1 MASLNV
7 VLLTFG
13 ERAMRYRWPA
23 LTAAVGL
30 AATVSY
36 AQEGEVQNVL
46 NEQLSAQAMSYSATR
61 VFPDQLLW
69 GDTHLH
75 TKFSFDAGM
84 VGNRLGP
91 DEAYR
96 FAAGET
102 VTSST
107 GVPARLR
114 QPLDFLAVSDHAE
127 SLGLAPAIAERNPLV
142 LEDANASRMLELIA
156 EGRPVE
162 AFRMWQKLRAGG
174 NYVLHRDDLITDM
187 WQRLTSAAE
196 RHYRPGAFTTLIGY
210 EYTSAIQTNNLHRVV
225 LLRDGAEQA
234 NKVLP
239 FSTVDSPDPEDL
251 WDWLDDYETTVGGR
265 AMAIAHNGNLSNGMM
280 FSDTTVGGA
289 PISREYAQRRQ
300 RFEPLYEV
308 TQIKGDGEAHPLL
321 SPDDEFADFWTWD
334 RGNFGF
340 ARKTPEMLP
349 SEYAR
354 AALKRGL
361 GLEQSLGVNPFK
373 FGLIGS
379 TDSHTSL
386 ATAEEDNF
394 FSKATPAEPN
404 RGQTRYEQ
412 RIIQKFEGY
421 EDVSVRSYESAAA
434 GLVAVWAEQNTREAI
449 FDALYR
455 KEVYATTGPR
465 IALRFFGGFNLP
477 EDAHLKPD
485 LAKLGYELGV
495 PMGGDLPH
503 AKTNT
508 IQGGAGASSPR
519 FTVVAA
525 RDPLGAN
532 LDRVQIVKGW
542 VDAGGETHERVF
554 DVAWSG
560 DRVVNEEGRLPGVGS
575 TVTGATYTNSIGA
588 AQLALTWE
596 DPNFDPAQRAFWY
609 VRVLEIPTPTW
620 LAYDKAH
627 FGDLITLPEGSQLV
641 HQERA
646 YSSPIWYTPE

>member
-1 MASLNV
+1 MRHPLSALVGIVALAMA
-7 VLLTFG
+7 
-13 ERAMRYRWPA
+13 
-23 LTAAVGL
+23 
-30 AATVSY
+30 VSN
-36 AQEGEVQNVL
+36 AQAGGTEKPL
-46 NEQLSAQAMSYSATR
+46 SEQLNDRALRYSPTR
-61 VFPDQLLW
+61 ELPDKLLW

-84 VGNRLGP
+84 VGDRLGP

-142 LEDANASRMLELIA
+142 LEDAKASRMLELIG

-162 AFRMWQKLRAGG
+162 AFRLWQKLRSGG
-174 NYVLHRDDLITDM
+174 EYVLHRADLITDM
-187 WQRLTSAAE
+187 WQRITDAAE

-251 WDWLDDYETTVGGR
+251 WDWLEHYEAVVGGR

-280 FSDTTVGGA
+280 FADTTVGGE
-289 PISREYAQRRQ
+289 PLSREYAQRRQ

-308 TQIKGDGEAHPLL
+308 TQIKGDGESHPLL

-340 ARKTPEMLP
+340 AKKTPEMLP
-349 SEYAR
+349 HEYAR

-386 ATAEEDNF
+386 ATAEENNF

-404 RGQTRYEQ
+404 RGQTRYDQ

-421 EDVSVRSYESAAA
+421 DDVSVRAYESAAA
-434 GLVAVWAEQNTREAI
+434 GLVAVWATQNTREAI

-465 IALRFFGGFNLP
+465 IALRFFGGFGLP
-477 EDAHLKPD
+477 KDAHLKPD
-485 LAKLGYELGV
+485 LAELGYRLGV
-495 PMGGDLPH
+495 PMGGDLP
-503 AKTNT
+503 ANESDKTQVN
-508 IQGGAGASSPR
+508 AGRTTPR
-519 FTVVAA
+519 FTVMAA

-542 VDAGGETHERVF
+542 VDTRGDTHERVF

-560 DRVVNEEGRLPGVGS
+560 NRRLDDQSRIPPVGS
-575 TVTGATYTNSIGA
+575 TVDGATYTNTIGA
-588 AQLALTWE
+588 PQLALTWE
-596 DPNFDPAQRAFWY
+596 DPDFDPSQRAFWY

-627 FGDLITLPEGSQLV
+627 FGDLIILPEDAQLV

-646 YSSPIWYTPE
+646 YSSPIWYTPK

>member
-1 MASLNV
+1 MMRHPLL
-7 VLLTFG
+7 VLVSVLG
-13 ERAMRYRWPA
+13 V
-23 LTAAVGL
+23 TAAV
-30 AATVSY
+30 SD
-36 AQEGEVQNVL
+36 AQEGGAQSTL
-46 NEQLSAQAMSYSATR
+46 SEQLNARASSYSATR
-61 VFPDQLLW
+61 IFPDQLLW

-84 VGNRLGP
+84 VGDRLGP

-127 SLGLAPAIAERNPLV
+127 SLGLAPAIAERNPRV
-142 LEDANASRMLELIA
+142 LEDANASRMLELIT

-187 WQRLTSAAE
+187 WQRLTSSAE

-251 WDWLDDYETTVGGR
+251 WDWLENYEAVVGGR

-280 FSDTTVGGA
+280 FADTTVGGA
-289 PISREYAQRRQ
+289 PISREYAARRQ

-340 ARKTPEMLP
+340 EKKTPDMLP
-349 SEYAR
+349 NEYAR

-434 GLVAVWAEQNTREAI
+434 GLVAVWAQQNTREAI

-465 IALRFFGGFNLP
+465 IALRFFGGFGLP
-477 EDAHLKPD
+477 KDAHLKPD
-485 LAKLGYELGV
+485 LAKLGYERGV

-503 AKTNT
+503 AKMNT
-508 IQGGAGASSPR
+508 IQEGAGASAPR

-542 VDAGGETHERVF
+542 VDASGETHERIF

-560 DRVVNEEGRLPGVGS
+560 ERVVNEAGKLPGVGS

-596 DPNFDPAQRAFWY
+596 DPYFDPTQRAFWY

-627 FGDLITLPEGSQLV
+627 FGDLITLPADAQLV

-646 YSSPIWYTPE
+646 YSSPIWYSPK

>member
-1 MASLNV
+1 
-7 VLLTFG
+7 
-13 ERAMRYRWPA
+13 MRYLAPA
-23 LTAAVGL
+23 LIGIVGL
-30 AATVSY
+30 ASAASSD
-36 AQEGEVQNVL
+36 QEGRAAQAL
-46 NEQLSAQAMSYSATR
+46 NEQLNDRAASYSPAGGYPT
-61 VFPDQLLW
+61 QLLW

-84 VGNRLGP
+84 VGDRLGP

-156 EGRPVE
+156 DGRAVD
-162 AFRMWQKLRAGG
+162 AFRMWQKLRSGG
-174 NYVLHRDDLITDM
+174 EYVLHRDDLITDM
-187 WQRLTSAAE
+187 WQRITGAAE
-196 RHYRPGAFTTLIGY
+196 RHYRPGAFTTLIAY

-225 LLRDGAEQA
+225 LLRDGADHA
-234 NKVLP
+234 NRVLP

-251 WDWLDDYETTVGGR
+251 WDWLEDYEALVGGR

-280 FSDTTVGGA
+280 FADTTVAGA
-289 PISREYAQRRQ
+289 PITRDYAQRRQ

-334 RGNFGF
+334 KGNFGF
-340 ARKTPEMLP
+340 AKKTPEMLP
-349 SEYAR
+349 NEYAR

-361 GLEQSLGVNPFK
+361 SFEQSLGVNPFK

-434 GLVAVWAEQNTREAI
+434 GLIAVWAERNTREAI

-465 IALRFFGGFNLP
+465 IALRFFGGFDLP
-477 EDAHLKPD
+477 QDAHLKPD
-485 LAKLGYELGV
+485 LAEIGYRWGV
-495 PMGGDLPH
+495 PMGSDLPV
-503 AKTNT
+503 NLESV
-508 IQGGAGASSPR
+508 GGESAQPNAPR
-519 FTVVAA
+519 FTVLAA

-532 LDRVQIVKGW
+532 LDRIQIVKGW
-542 VDAGGETHERVF
+542 VDARGETHEQVF

-560 DRVVNEEGRLPGVGS
+560 GRDFDEQGILAPVGS
-575 TVTGATYTNSIGA
+575 TVRGATYSNSIGA
-588 AQLALTWE
+588 PQLALTWE
-596 DPNFDPAQRAFWY
+596 DPDFDPTQRAFWY

-627 FGDLITLPEGSQLV
+627 FGSLITLPKDAQLI

-646 YSSPIWYTPE
+646 YSSPIWYSPM

>member
-1 MASLNV
+1 
-7 VLLTFG
+7 
-13 ERAMRYRWPA
+13 
-23 LTAAVGL
+23 
-30 AATVSY
+30 
-36 AQEGEVQNVL
+36 
-46 NEQLSAQAMSYSATR
+46 
-61 VFPDQLLW
+61 
-69 GDTHLH
+69 
-75 TKFSFDAGM
+75 
-84 VGNRLGP
+84 
-91 DEAYR
+91 
-96 FAAGET
+96 
-102 VTSST
+102 
-107 GVPARLR
+107 
-114 QPLDFLAVSDHAE
+114 
-127 SLGLAPAIAERNPLV
+127 
-142 LEDANASRMLELIA
+142 
-156 EGRPVE
+156 
-162 AFRMWQKLRAGG
+162 
-174 NYVLHRDDLITDM
+174 
-187 WQRLTSAAE
+187 
-196 RHYRPGAFTTLIGY
+196 
-210 EYTSAIQTNNLHRVV
+210 
-225 LLRDGAEQA
+225 
-234 NKVLP
+234 
-239 FSTVDSPDPEDL
+239 
-251 WDWLDDYETTVGGR
+251 
-265 AMAIAHNGNLSNGMM
+265 MAIAHNGNLSNGMM
-280 FSDTTVGGA
+280 FADTTVGGA
-289 PISREYAQRRQ
+289 PISREYAARRQ

-340 ARKTPEMLP
+340 EKKTPDMLP
-349 SEYAR
+349 NEYAR

-404 RGQTRYEQ
+404 RGQTRYDQ

-434 GLVAVWAEQNTREAI
+434 GLVAVWAENNTREAI

-465 IALRFFGGFNLP
+465 IALRFFGGFDLP
-477 EDAHLKPD
+477 KDAHLKPD
-485 LAKLGYELGV
+485 LAKLGYEMGV

-503 AKTNT
+503 AKMNT
-508 IQGGAGASSPR
+508 VQKGAGASAPR
-519 FTVVAA
+519 FTVLAA

-542 VDAGGETHERVF
+542 VDASGETHERIF

-560 DRVVNEEGRLPGVGS
+560 ERVVNQAGKLPGVGS
-575 TVTGATYTNSIGA
+575 TVSGATYTNSIGA

-596 DPNFDPAQRAFWY
+596 DPDFDPAQRAFWY

-627 FGDLITLPEGSQLV
+627 FGDLITLPADAQLV

-646 YSSPIWYTPE
+646 YSSPIWYSPE

>member
-1 MASLNV
+1 MMRHPLL
-7 VLLTFG
+7 VLVGVLG
-13 ERAMRYRWPA
+13 V
-23 LTAAVGL
+23 TAA
-30 AATVSY
+30 TSD
-36 AQEGEVQNVL
+36 AQEVGAPNTL
-46 NEQLSAQAMSYSATR
+46 SEQLNARASSYSATR
-61 VFPDQLLW
+61 IFPDQLLW

-84 VGNRLGP
+84 VGDRLGP

-127 SLGLAPAIAERNPLV
+127 SLGLAPAIAERNPRV
-142 LEDANASRMLELIA
+142 LEDANASRMLELIT

-225 LLRDGAEQA
+225 LLRDGAERA

-251 WDWLDDYETTVGGR
+251 WDWLENYEVVVGGR

-280 FSDTTVGGA
+280 FADTTVGGA
-289 PISREYAQRRQ
+289 PISREYAARRQ

-340 ARKTPEMLP
+340 EKKTPDMLP
-349 SEYAR
+349 NEYAR

-361 GLEQSLGVNPFK
+361 GLEQTLGVNPFK

-434 GLVAVWAEQNTREAI
+434 GLVAVWTEQNTREAI

-477 EDAHLKPD
+477 KDAHLKPD

-503 AKTNT
+503 AKMNT
-508 IQGGAGASSPR
+508 IQEGAGASSPR

-542 VDAGGETHERVF
+542 VDASGETHERIF

-560 DRVVNEEGRLPGVGS
+560 DRVVNEAGRLPGVGS
-575 TVTGATYTNSIGA
+575 TVSGATYTNSIGA

-596 DPNFDPAQRAFWY
+596 DPDFDPAQRAFWY

-627 FGDLITLPEGSQLV
+627 FGDLITLPADAQLV